1 MISKEKYQ
9 YYNFS
14 ANRSVTEAKKIF
26 KQRIED
32 ATYIYKKHNE
42 NFEKRNCPICDSCDY
57 ELIDSFHGMYG
68 IDKCDQCSSVFV
80 NPAPDINALSDYYE
94 NCLCNRQLS
103 SVIKNRYD
111 RDDFINDD
119 RLVYIIEIIR
129 NIKQKKIIKILEV
142 GCNNGTFLSKLRQ
155 CCEQNFPQLEFE
167 LSGVDID
174 KVSVQNSVDDKLNLF
189 HGLAE
194 NISSELQNEYDLIVH
209 FELIEHLINPKKF
222 VESIYDML
230 IDGGKMVFTTPNIN
244 GLDNQAIGYNSI
256 RYLAHAIFP
265 PMHINAFSI
274 VNISHFLIANGFSID
289 SILTPGKFDIDM
301 LTRSPDK
308 LSGVFKYVAL
318 LGESDKALLQQLI
331 VDLKVSSHM
340 QCIASKKQIE
350 VSGKAKTIK

>member
-1 MISKEKYQ
+1 MISKEKYP

-14 ANRSVTEAKKIF
+14 SNRSVTEAKKIF
-26 KQRIED
+26 EQRIED
-32 ATYIYKKHNE
+32 AVYIYKKYNE
-42 NFEKRNCPICDSCDY
+42 NFKKRNCPVCDSSNY
-57 ELIDSFHGMYG
+57 KLIDSFHGMYG
-68 IDKCDQCSSVFV
+68 IDKCNRCSSVFV

-111 RDDFINDD
+111 NDDFINDS
-119 RLVYIIEIIR
+119 RLVYIVDIIK
-129 NIKQKKIIKILEV
+129 NIKRKKIIKILEI
-142 GCNNGTFLSKLRQ
+142 GCNNGAFLSKLRQ
-155 CCEQNFPQLEFE
+155 CCEKNFPQFEFR

-174 KVSVQNSVDDKLNLF
+174 KVGVENSVDDKLNLF

-230 IDGGKMVFTTPNIN
+230 IDGGKMIFTTPNIN
-244 GLDNQAIGYNSI
+244 GLDNQAIDCNST

-265 PMHINAFSI
+265 PMHINAFST

-301 LTRSPDK
+301 LRNCPDK
-308 LSGVFKYVAL
+308 LSGVFKDVAL
-318 LGESDKALLQQLI
+318 LSESNRALLQQLI
-331 VDLKVSSHM
+331 VNLKVSSHM
-340 QCIASKKQIE
+340 QCIASK
-350 VSGKAKTIK
+350 